1 MSTRGAEGEATGI
14 DRSRMLDRL
23 LEISVDLIAVLD
35 EQTRPIELSRSW
47 EVLGWS
53 RAELFDTAFVDLLDP
68 DDRAV
73 IAPEIPS
80 VLQGRAI
87 GGIEARM
94 RTKVGGHRWM
104 KGGAVGDPDTAT
116 IYLTVVDIEERKAL
130 DAALRGQLDLEEMV
144 ATIATRLIG
153 VDPEAV
159 KPAIERSLETLGRSL
174 GMDRV
179 HFLRGTR
186 FPDEVTYLEWYDP
199 ETPQPTHVPHPDPGV
214 QQWWLRTMREGRVLV
229 LEDVDAL
236 RDEAADV
243 VDALREDGV
252 RSVLHIPLPPHR
264 GCWGFLTF
272 SAIRDMV
279 AIPNEAVA
287 LMRLAGESFLTALTS
302 ADDQAAL
309 ADTQRELHR
318 RNEALERSNEELE
331 RFAFAAAHDLK
342 APLARVEMALAAA
355 PASGPASDLLDIAR
369 RGAARMRQ
377 LIEDLLAFAAVGQR
391 VGEAGL
397 VDLDGLLDLVLA
409 DLEPAVDAAGVAVE
423 RGPLPTVVG
432 HRLLLGQLLQNLV
445 GNAVKFARPDVPVR
459 VRVTA
464 EQRKGGDL
472 LVVADNGIGVPADRR
487 QDVFAVFTRLN
498 PSDAYPGSG
507 IGLATCARVVEHHG
521 GRIWLDDGPDGGTA
535 VHVWLPRPGGE
546 GGSTFG
552 GAEPDA
558 LLGGA
563 LLR

>member
-1 MSTRGAEGEATGI
+1 
-14 DRSRMLDRL
+14 MLDRL
-23 LEISVDLIAVLD
+23 LDISVDLIAVLD
-35 EQTRPIELSRSW
+35 EETRPIELSRSW

-53 RAELFDTAFVDLLDP
+53 REELFDTAFVDLLHP

-73 IAPEIPS
+73 IAPEVAS

-94 RTKVGGHRWM
+94 RTKSGGHRWM
-104 KGGAVGDPDTAT
+104 EGGAVGDPATAT
-116 IYLTVVDIEERKAL
+116 IYLTVVDIEDRKAL
-130 DAALRGQLDLEEMV
+130 DAALREQLALEETV
-144 ATIATRLIG
+144 ATIATRLVGADAGAVQSTI
-153 VDPEAV
+153 EA
-159 KPAIERSLETLGRSL
+159 SLETLGSSL
-174 GMDRV
+174 AMDRV

-186 FPDEVTYLEWYDP
+186 FPDEVTYLEWYNP

-229 LEDVDAL
+229 LEDVEIL
-236 RDEAADV
+236 RDEAPEV
-243 VDALREDGV
+243 VDALRQDGV
-252 RSVLHIPLPPHR
+252 RSLLHIPLPPHR

-272 SAIRDMV
+272 SAIRDTV
-279 AIPNEAVA
+279 TIPAEAVA
-287 LMRLAGESFLTALTS
+287 LMRLAGESYLTALTS

-309 ADTQRELHR
+309 AEAQRELHL
-318 RNEALERSNEELE
+318 RNAALERSNEELE

-355 PASGPASDLLDIAR
+355 PASGPASELLDIAR

-391 VGEAGL
+391 AGEAGP

-409 DLEPAVDAAGVAVE
+409 DLEPAIDAAGVVVE

-445 GNAVKFARPDVPVR
+445 GNAVKFARPDVSSR
-459 VRVTA
+459 VWVTA
-464 EQRKGGDL
+464 EERDGGDL
-472 LVVADNGIGVPADRR
+472 LVVADNGIGVAADRR

-507 IGLATCARVVEHHG
+507 VGLATCARVVEHHG
-521 GRIWLDDGPDGGTA
+521 GRIWLDDGPEGGTA
-535 VHVWLPRPGGE
+535 VRVWLPRPSDERGPGAA
-546 GGSTFG
+546 
-552 GAEPDA
+552 AEPDE